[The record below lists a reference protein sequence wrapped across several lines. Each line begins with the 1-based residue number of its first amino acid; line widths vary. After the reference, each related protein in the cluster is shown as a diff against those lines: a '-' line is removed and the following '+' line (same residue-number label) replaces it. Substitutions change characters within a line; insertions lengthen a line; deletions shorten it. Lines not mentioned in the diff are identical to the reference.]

1 MLDNC
6 VACINDDPFL
16 SFYLLYEHVEIE
28 KKIAMHWCING

>member
-6 VACINDDPFL
+6 VACIDDPFL